1 VSRGLGK
8 DPNSYAVGSKLPPP
22 RPPMDFHRALRHG
35 KITSGI
41 GLSRRGFMQR
51 TKVGLAMRKFM
62 EGMFW
67 LFVGGTVFFLG
78 AVPLIVWASNHVW
91 TWALT

>member
-1 VSRGLGK
+1 
-8 DPNSYAVGSKLPPP
+8 
-22 RPPMDFHRALRHG
+22 
-35 KITSGI
+35 
-41 GLSRRGFMQR
+41 MQR